1 MITILTSEN
10 MATIPECE
18 PFVQPLNLDWYQ
30 GCVEAISMLRL
41 DVIHPVVSG
50 NKWYKLQYYLQEAQQ
65 NQAIGILTFGG
76 AYSNHLVAAAAA
88 AKTFGL
94 NAIGIVRGLHAADS
108 LTPTLKDC
116 VSFGMQ
122 LVFVTKE
129 EYDRKYDADYQATLN
144 EKYKGYYII
153 DEGGAGAF
161 GVKGSET
168 IASYIPD
175 GYTHICLSS
184 GTGTT
189 LCGTRRV
196 LKDGVN
202 VLGYVPM
209 KGGRYISKDIDSY
222 LPAHLLS
229 SYTLFDN
236 WHFGGFGKQNDE
248 LVDFMNAFYATNNI
262 PLDMVYTGKMMFGIQ
277 QQLAAGYFPKNARLL
292 CIHTGGLQGN
302 STIKDKLIY

>member
-1 MITILTSEN
+1 

-50 NKWYKLQYYLQEAQQ
+50 NKWYKLQHYLKAVQETGAK
-65 NQAIGILTFGG
+65 GILTFGG

-88 AKTFGL
+88 AQASGL
-94 NAIGIVRGLHAADS
+94 KSIGIVRGLHAADS

-129 EYDRKYDADYQATLN
+129 EYNRKYNTDYHTALN
-144 EKYKGYYII
+144 EKYTGYYIV
-153 DEGGAGAF
+153 DEGGAGEL

-168 IASYIPD
+168 IAGYIPE
-175 GYTHICLSS
+175 GYTHICVSS

-189 LCGTRRV
+189 LCGMRRA
-196 LKDGVN
+196 LNKQVN
-202 VLGYVPM
+202 VSGYVPM
-209 KGGRYISKDIDSY
+209 KGGAYIREDINNY
-222 LPAHLLS
+222 LPEHLHN
-229 SYTLFDN
+229 SYTLFDD

-248 LVDFMNAFYATNNI
+248 LVDFMNGFYWANNI
-262 PLDMVYTGKMMFGIQ
+262 PLDIVYTGKMMFGIQ
-277 QQLAAGYFPKNARLL
+277 QQLLARYFPKNARLL

-302 STIKDKLIY
+302 STIKGKLVY

>member
-1 MITILTSEN
+1 
-10 MATIPECE
+10 MATIPERE
-18 PFVQPLNLDWYQ
+18 PFVQPLNPDWYQ
-30 GCVEAISMLRL
+30 GYVEAISMLRL

-65 NQAIGILTFGG
+65 NQSTGILTFGG
-76 AYSNHLVAAAAA
+76 VYSNHLVAAAAA
-88 AKTFGL
+88 AQASGL
-94 NAIGIVRGLHAADS
+94 KSIGIVRGLHAADS

-129 EYDRKYDADYQATLN
+129 EYNRKYDAAYRATLN
-144 EKYKGYYII
+144 EKYNGYYII
-153 DEGGAGAF
+153 DEGGAGEF

-168 IASYIPD
+168 IAGYIPE
-175 GYTHICLSS
+175 GCTHICLSS

-189 LCGTRRV
+189 LCGIRRV

-209 KGGRYISKDIDSY
+209 KGGVYIRKDIDSY
-222 LPAHLLS
+222 LLVHLHG
-229 SYTLFDN
+229 SYTLFED

-248 LVDFMNAFYATNNI
+248 LVDFMNAFYRTNNI
-262 PLDMVYTGKMMFGIQ
+262 PLDMVYTGKMMFGMQ
-277 QQLAAGYFPKNARLL
+277 QQLAARYFPENARLL